1 MKIFD
6 LLEDIKMLQVNLI
19 MIYIV
24 HKISVSLKIT
34 QINLK
39 IIFLSAFSKIII
51 DFYLKKII
59 NFFHNI

>member
-6 LLEDIKMLQVNLI
+6 LLEDIKMLQVNFI

-51 DFYLKKII
+51 DFYFKKII

>member
-6 LLEDIKMLQVNLI
+6 LLEDIKMLQVNFI